1 MINHADIQHERSHSK
16 ELLSLPPRRLG
27 QYAKNGAENI
37 CLDLASSRLGLE
49 FIATARIPLYSL
61 NHYLFR
67 KKGVNVSRNANNDS
81 QSALLPCQPVIL
93 YAWASI
99 FPNDVNV
106 TLERKEE
113 KKIKPVKI

>member
-1 MINHADIQHERSHSK
+1 MTAFSDLRSLDSVSK
-16 ELLSLPPRRLG
+16 DLGFRVPKKLG
-27 QYAKNGAENI
+27 QYAKNGEENI

-49 FIATARIPLYSL
+49 FTATARIPLYSL

-67 KKGVNVSRNANNDS
+67 KKGVNMSHNTNNDL

-106 TLERKEE
+106 TLERKKKE
-113 KKIKPVKI
+113 KIKPVKM

>member
-1 MINHADIQHERSHSK
+1 MTAFSDLRSLDPVSK
-16 ELLSLPPRRLG
+16 DLGFRVPKKLG
-27 QYAKNGAENI
+27 QYAKNGEENI

-49 FIATARIPLYSL
+49 FTATARIPLYSL

-67 KKGVNVSRNANNDS
+67 KKGVNMSHNANNDP

-106 TLERKEE
+106 TLERKKK